1 MMDNV
6 LLDIDK
12 RGVARL
18 TLNRPDVHN
27 AFDDVL
33 IGNLISKLVELE
45 ENKQVRVVVIAAN
58 GKSFSAGGD
67 LNWMARTADYSHA
80 ENMADARELA
90 DLMRKLNFLS
100 RPTVALVQGAAY
112 GGGVGLSACCDI
124 VIASERAT
132 FCLSEVK
139 LGLIASVISPYVRAA
154 IGESQA
160 RRYTLSAEVF
170 NAEEAKRIG
179 LVHEVVATEDLE
191 AKGEELVCQLL
202 KNSPAAMAGV
212 KDLLFYQN
220 GLGIDDDLVE
230 ETAVRIANVRAS
242 SEGKEGVSAFLEKRA
257 PSWIKDVQ

>member
-1 MMDNV
+1 
-6 LLDIDK
+6 
-12 RGVARL
+12 
-18 TLNRPDVHN
+18 
-27 AFDDVL
+27 
-33 IGNLISKLVELE
+33 
-45 ENKQVRVVVIAAN
+45 
-58 GKSFSAGGD
+58 
-67 LNWMARTADYSHA
+67 
-80 ENMADARELA
+80 MADARELA

-100 RPTVALVQGAAY
+100 KPTVALVQGAAY
-112 GGGVGLSACCDI
+112 GGGVGISACCDI
-124 VIASERAT
+124 VIASERAK

-179 LVHEVVATEDLE
+179 LVHEVVSADELED
-191 AKGEELVCQLL
+191 KGEELVCQLL

-220 GLGIDDDLVE
+220 GMGIDDELVE

-242 SEGKEGVSAFLEKRA
+242 AEGKEGVSAFLEKRP
-257 PSWIKDVQ
+257 PSWIKD

>member
-1 MMDNV
+1 MMENV
-6 LLDIDK
+6 LLEIDN

-33 IGNLISKLVELE
+33 IGNLIGILE
-45 ENKQVRVVVIAAN
+45 QLEDNPEVRIVVLAAN
-58 GKSFSAGGD
+58 GKNFSAGAD
-67 LNWMARTADYSHA
+67 LNWMARTADYSVE
-80 ENMADARELA
+80 ENLADARQLA
-90 DLMRKLNFLS
+90 DLMRKLNSLS
-100 RPTVALVQGAAY
+100 KPTVALVQGAAY
-112 GGGVGLSACCDI
+112 GGGVGLSAACDI
-124 VIASERAT
+124 VIASEKAR

-170 NAEEAKRIG
+170 DATEAKRIG
-179 LVHEVVATEDLE
+179 LVHEVVSADNLQEM
-191 AKGEELVCQLL
+191 GEQMVAQLL
-202 KNSPAAMAGV
+202 KNSPASMAGV

-220 GLGIDDDLVE
+220 GRAVDDEVVE

-242 SEGKEGVSAFLEKRA
+242 AEGKEGVSAFLEKRP
-257 PSWIKDVQ
+257 PSWIKE